1 MPIRFL
7 KFLIPAAAAL
17 AVFATA
23 PLRAQTALTFS
34 TFVPLAHPINKTIF
48 LPWCEEV
55 AAATAKRVSCRVLP
69 KAVAAPPGTF
79 DAVRDGLADVSYTVH
94 GYTPGRFFLTKVVE
108 MPFLGDKAE
117 HVSLAYQRIHEKYL
131 ENAGEHKGVK
141 VLAVFSHGPGHIYN
155 TKRPIKSIADLQG
168 LKVRVGGGVVN
179 DIAGALGI
187 ASILRP
193 STESYEI
200 LSSGVADGLFFPI
213 ESVASFKLEKI
224 IRYATHLPG
233 GFYNTSF
240 LLMMNE
246 AVWNKLSKADQDAI
260 WSVSGERGARKFG
273 KGWDASDTVGLATL
287 KAANVDIITASP
299 QFVAEM
305 KKKIQPV
312 EDEWIKEAKS
322 RGWDGAR
329 FLGELRAEVKKLAA
343 AK

>member
-1 MPIRFL
+1 MNIRSFA
-7 KFLIPAAAAL
+7 FAL
-17 AVFATA
+17 AAGLIAAVPA
-23 PLRAQTALTFS
+23 RAQTALTFS

-48 LPWCEEV
+48 LPWCDEV
-55 AAATAKRVSCRVLP
+55 AAATSKRVSCRVLP
-69 KAVAAPPGTF
+69 KAVTAPPGTF
-79 DAVRDGLADVSYTVH
+79 DAVRDGLADISYTVH

-155 TKRPIKSIADLQG
+155 TKRPVKALADLQG
-168 LKVRVGGGVVN
+168 LKIRVGGGVVN
-179 DIAGALGI
+179 DVAAALGV
-187 ASILRP
+187 ASVLRP

-200 LSSGVADGLFFPI
+200 LSSGVADGIFFPI
-213 ESVASFKLEKI
+213 ESVASFKLEKLVK
-224 IRYATHLPG
+224 YGTHLPG

-240 LLMMNE
+240 VLMMNE
-246 AVWNKLSKADQDAI
+246 AAWNKLSKQDQEAI
-260 WSVSGERGARKFG
+260 WSVSGQGAARKFG
-273 KGWDASDTVGLATL
+273 KGWDASDAVGLATL
-287 KAANVDIITASP
+287 KAANVEIITASP
-299 QFVAEM
+299 QFMAEM

-312 EDEWIKEAKS
+312 EDAWIKEAKS

-329 FLGELRAEVKKLAA
+329 FLSELRAEIKKVAA